1 MTYIVES
8 GTAVVLDLTQGPYGL
23 PLDPLALVI
32 DFQQVEPSY
41 PSLPWSFPSIS
52 VEYVA
57 PLQIAGLSQF
67 AVIAP
72 LTAATPAD
80 DNRSASW
87 GVAGVGNL
95 NSRLHFGDATY
106 RDNKVVSVWS
116 AAQSLHGSM
125 SVLWQQSTPTDGS
138 SSIHWGAAQ
147 VKDRANYVSSWVMN
161 TPARD
166 AIKSAPW
173 YSVNLTGTLYD
184 DAAARLAILNTDTA
198 TTVSLDGFSGAIRIT
213 PAHKVP
219 LRFGYV
225 QPKRPV
231 VPHDVTTQ
239 LTARQAAPRDTRKAI
254 PWGVGQSIWQDWN
267 LPYPVEPNPVDP
279 TDPIDPPARKIV
291 YLIMNTLQITDIA
304 TGTPLD
310 IQGVTISIDIDSLS
324 WKFTGTVYGE
334 GTMDL
339 VRPDEDGMKDIC
351 VIINTHEWV
360 FSIER
365 YTSDEKF
372 PASKFS
378 ISGVSRTQYMAAP
391 FAPIRS
397 YTNTIATTAAQAAN
411 AELES
416 TGFTLIWPTGGDGD
430 LPDWIIPTGALSYR
444 DKTPA
449 QVVAQIVTAAGGV
462 MIPSMDADSWTIQPR
477 YKSSPW
483 QWDSVVPDTAIYIGM
498 VRSRSGKYE
507 PAPAYDACFVSGV
520 SQGVSVDVQR
530 TGSGGLN
537 PMPDILDDL
546 ITATAPAISRGRN
559 ELAASG
565 NKVVETLSV
574 LIPEQGAAPGILMPG
589 RIIKVTHDD
598 SAKDYVALVIANSI
612 SVQKAGGAE
621 IYQSVTLERSA

>member
-8 GTAVVLDLTQGPYGL
+8 GTAVELNLTQGPYGL

-32 DFQQVEPSY
+32 DFQLIEPSY
-41 PSLPWSFPSIS
+41 PSLPWSFPTIS
-52 VEYVA
+52 VEYIA
-57 PLQIAGLSQF
+57 PLQIADASQF
-67 AVIAP
+67 AAIAP

-87 GVAGVGNL
+87 GVALVSNL
-95 NSRLHFGDATY
+95 NSHLHFGDATY

-125 SVLWQQSTPTDGS
+125 SVLWQQSAPTDGS

-147 VKDRANYVSSWVMN
+147 VKDRANYVTSWVMN

-198 TTVSLDGFSGAIRIT
+198 TTVSLDGFSGAIRIA

-239 LTARQAAPRDTRKAI
+239 LTARQAAPRDTHKAI

-279 TDPIDPPARKIV
+279 TDPPARKIV

-310 IQGVTISIDIDSLS
+310 IQGVSISIDIDSLS
-324 WKFTGTVYGE
+324 WMFSGTVYGQ
-334 GTMDL
+334 GTLDL
-339 VRPDEDGMKDIC
+339 VRPDESGMKDMS
-351 VIINTHEWV
+351 VTINTHEWV

-372 PASKFS
+372 PTSKFS

-498 VRSRSGKYE
+498 VRSRSARYE
-507 PAPAYDACFVSGV
+507 PAPAYDSCFVSGV

-559 ELAASG
+559 ELSASG

-574 LIPEQGAAPGILMPG
+574 LIPEQGAAPGILIPG
-589 RIIKVTHDD
+589 KIIKVTHDD